1 MNTDLDFGIIQQEQ
15 FILSD
20 VVVDDNFFG
29 LVGTNEI
36 TSISNIS
43 NTPNTPNLIE
53 DGMIVNPFYVGTN
66 NNILVNMTDRELFSK
81 YKRCVAMCKKNEC
94 CESQFTLNRIY
105 QKYIKQTDF
114 EELSNYFVLIPVSI
128 KLVKNKLHRQVSLVL
143 DRPVISFVNALN
155 IVLENTEIVIPLFD
169 LNVDNVK
176 TYSMMYEPIND
187 FNTMITANVLY
198 NYYEADSYKGVVLER
213 MSIILNDLK
222 ESNYWTNPYYCNM
235 NITDA
240 FQNRTFKLKENIDTN
255 LKASI
260 TGKNMGV
267 QDEAVQNVF
276 SKATKRAKNSYDL
289 QNIYRKD
296 TFTDVSYAVKNNGKY
311 ILYKVDNI
319 PLSITKE
326 QVNEMFRSVT
336 DNKLMFNMF
345 NSFLL
350 SKTHCHLV
358 LNNQFVL
365 TRMQKLF
372 SSKFVVIYN
381 YIFAYAWLC
390 MYLEECIV
398 KTRTVNTNRY
408 VFDINTANKL
418 PFFPYCHENIHMN
431 PYCTLTVNE
440 KVINSS
446 QNCHGLPMIADYKDY
461 GIDTLDGF
469 RIKFNLFTTGKVDK
483 NIFDGVEKVGNSDI
497 WKHFA
502 ISGSIIPACTHKR
515 NPLIDQVTDKNMP
528 ETDKI
533 IRYFNEYYNESDIDL
548 MCNSK
553 SVFDYMDNISKLL
566 TVVKKNL
573 NDLQGK
579 DVSNSI
585 EVEPIKTLCVI
596 VNSKYIEEH
605 MKELGDF
612 NYIINN
618 INTPAIKE
626 RFYEEYFSVKRDK
639 NKQNRQTK
647 KGNTLYEHFYKIV
660 SIDDMNVMVSSYEIT
675 KEKQYETDSDT
686 YIYLNDLLT
695 DDKKVPENQNLLVL
709 KISENIKFKIKSQYM
724 DHSIEA
730 FRTRYDDYFSCV
742 SKFHLPCVRGYYNG
756 NNVYLLPSCI
766 TALMTFTN
774 IDYKYF
780 AGIRDPI
787 DIINKYRM
795 RGFGTIINELEKP
808 FITEYNSTVNKWK
821 GMFNVDPKNRQSVK
835 EQFGPKKLNDN
846 IYKPGKFTR
855 GFTDDAYM
863 KVNARYVLTSEDY
876 YNYYK
881 QKYAYTPRLIDFLK
895 IRTLRED
902 GSVEP
907 LKKWILDA
915 AYDELH

>member
-1 MNTDLDFGIIQQEQ
+1 MNTDLDFGIIQQDQ
-15 FILSD
+15 YTLSD
-20 VVVDDNFFG
+20 LTVDDNFFG
-29 LVGTNEI
+29 LTEVNNAIDTTDTTDQIE
-36 TSISNIS
+36 S
-43 NTPNTPNLIE
+43 NLIN
-53 DGMIVNPFYVGTN
+53 NPFYVSVN
-66 NNILVNMTDRELFSK
+66 NNILINMPDMELFSK
-81 YKRCVAMCKKNEC
+81 YKRCVVLCKKNAC
-94 CESQFTLNRIY
+94 TESQITLNQIY
-105 QKYIKQTDF
+105 QKHIKQLNL
-114 EELSNYFVLIPVSI
+114 EELSKYFTLVPASI
-128 KLVKNKLHRQVSLVL
+128 KLLKNKLHRQTSLLL
-143 DRPVISFVNALN
+143 DRSTLLFINSENIS
-155 IVLENTEIVIPLFD
+155 LENTEIVVPLFD
-169 LNVDNVK
+169 LNVDSVK
-176 TYSMMYEPIND
+176 IYSSMYEPIND
-187 FNTMITANVLY
+187 FNTMITSNILY
-198 NYYEADSYKGVVLER
+198 NYLQADSYKSIVLER

-222 ESNYWTNPYYCNM
+222 ESAYWTNPYYCNM

-240 FQNRTFKLKENIDTN
+240 FQHRTFKLKENIDPT

-260 TGKNMGV
+260 IGKNMGV

-276 SKATKRAKNSYDL
+276 SKATKKTSSYDL
-289 QNIYRKD
+289 QNIYRKN
-296 TFTDVSYAVKNNGKY
+296 TFTDVSSAIKNNTKY
-311 ILYKVDNI
+311 ILYKIDNMS
-319 PLSITKE
+319 LSITKE
-326 QVNEMFRSVT
+326 QVNEMFKSVT
-336 DNKLMFNMF
+336 ESKLMYTMF

-358 LNNQFVL
+358 LNNEFVL
-365 TRMQKLF
+365 TCMQKLF
-372 SSKFVVIYN
+372 NSKFIVIYN

-440 KVINSS
+440 KAINSP
-446 QNCHGLPMIADYKDY
+446 QNCHGLPMITDYKNY

-469 RIKFNLFTTGKVDK
+469 RTKFNLFTTGKVNK
-483 NIFDGVEKVGNSDI
+483 NIFDGLETVENSNV

-502 ISGSIIPACTHKR
+502 ISGSTIPACTQKR

-566 TVVKKNL
+566 TVVTKNL
-573 NDLQGK
+573 NDLHGK

-596 VNSKYIEEH
+596 VNSKYIEEY
-605 MKELGDF
+605 MKDVGDF
-612 NYIINN
+612 EYIINN
-618 INTPAIKE
+618 MNSPAIKE
-626 RFYEEYFSVKRDK
+626 RFYEEYFSAKRDK
-639 NKQNRQTK
+639 NKLNRQTK
-647 KGNTLYEHFYKIV
+647 KGNALYEHFYKIV
-660 SIDDMNVMVSSYEIT
+660 SIDEMNVMVSTYETT
-675 KEKQYETDSDT
+675 KEAQYETDSDT
-686 YIYLNDLLT
+686 YIYLNDLLPE
-695 DDKKVPENQNLLVL
+695 DKKVSEKQNLLVL
-709 KISENIKFKIKSQYM
+709 KISESLKFKIKSQYM
-724 DHSIEA
+724 EHGIEA

-756 NNVYLLPSCI
+756 DNVYLLPSCI

-795 RGFGTIINELEKP
+795 RGFGTIINEQEKP

-835 EQFGPKKLNDN
+835 DQFGPKKLNDD
-846 IYKPGKFTR
+846 IYKPGKFLR

-863 KVNARYVLTSEDY
+863 KINARYVLTVEDY

-881 QKYAYTPRLIDFLK
+881 QNYTYTPNLIDFLK